1 MKSGAR
7 LTIRKGNRTRAAA
20 ITREPVR
27 TYPSTDFEEPLFLRQ
42 QMPLSFAPYQLR
54 AADRWWQQEGSGT
67 TPTRKKSA

>member
-20 ITREPVR
+20 VPRDTVR
-27 TYPSTDFEEPLFLRQ
+27 AYPSTDFEEPLFLRQ

-67 TPTRKKSA
+67 HPTRKKSA

>member
-1 MKSGAR
+1 MKRGAR

-20 ITREPVR
+20 TTRDAAR
-27 TYPSTDFEEPLFLRQ
+27 TYPSTDFGEPLFLRQ

-67 TPTRKKSA
+67 ASTRKKSA